1 MSIMNE
7 MVAYIK
13 ETTFEDLPQEAIS
26 KAKEG
31 VIDFLGCTL
40 VGSKNETGKIIL
52 DYVKSLSAKSES
64 TVIGGGFKT
73 SLALA
78 ALANGT
84 FSHADDYD
92 DISFSLP
99 GHPSV
104 TILPAVFSI
113 GEMHDITGEA
123 LLTAYLI
130 AFEIECKLGQALAP
144 KLYQNGWH
152 ATPVLGCLGG
162 AAAAG
167 KLLDLS
173 EAQLAHCLG
182 IAGSMASGLRANLG
196 TMTKPFHAGIA
207 AQNGVTAALLAQQG
221 LTASSAALD
230 GQLGYCQSFAGGA
243 VQEKI
248 IGKLGNPYDIIT
260 PGIIFKQ
267 YPSCAE
273 THPALDA
280 TIALAEEY
288 SPQPQ
293 DIASIDCVVTP
304 LNDDVL
310 IYSSPK
316 TALEGKFSLHFCAAL
331 GLLKRKASLHEFVDE
346 LVSDPEMIALMKKV
360 TMTPDPS
367 LAEDGYTGAATIVTM
382 RMNDGN
388 TYTKRVDHAKG
399 SPENPLNMEEL
410 LAKYRD
416 CAGSLLSPEA
426 REKSIECLLDIENL
440 DQVGTLMSII
450 DTQTQ

>member
-1 MSIMNE
+1 MSIMNAI
-7 MVAYIK
+7 VAFIK
-13 ETTFEDLPQEAIS
+13 ETNFNDIPQEAVS

-40 VGSKNETGKIIL
+40 VGSRNETGKIVL
-52 DYVKSLSAKSES
+52 NYVRSLKANPES
-64 TVIGGGFKT
+64 TVIGAGFKT

-113 GEMHDITGEA
+113 GEMQDITGA
-123 LLTAYLI
+123 DLLTAYLI

-144 KLYQNGWH
+144 KLYQKGWH
-152 ATPVLGCLGG
+152 ATSVLGCLGA

-167 KLLDLS
+167 KLMNLS
-173 EAQLAHCLG
+173 EPELAHCLG
-182 IAGSMASGLRANLG
+182 IAASMASGLRANLG
-196 TMTKPFHAGIA
+196 TMTKPLHVGTAV
-207 AQNGVTAALLAQQG
+207 QNGVTAALLAEQG

-230 GQLGYCQSFAGGA
+230 GELGYCQSFAGGA
-243 VQEKI
+243 VQKNI

-267 YPSCAE
+267 YHSCAE

-280 TIALAEEY
+280 TIALAEEHA
-288 SPQPQ
+288 PHPQ
-293 DIASIDCVVTP
+293 DIASIDCIVTP
-304 LNDDVL
+304 LNNDVL

-331 GLLKRKASLHEFVDE
+331 GLLKKKASLLEFDDK
-346 LVSDPEMIALMKKV
+346 LVSDPEMVALMKKV

-367 LAEDGYTGAATIVTM
+367 LAEDGYTGAATIVTI
-382 RMNDGN
+382 RMNDGK
-388 TYTKRVDHAKG
+388 TYTRRVDHAKG
-399 SPENPLNMEEL
+399 SPENPLSMEEL

-416 CAGSLLSPEA
+416 CAGSVLSPEA
-426 REKSIECLLDIENL
+426 LEKSVECLLDLENL
-440 DQVGTLMSII
+440 DQVGTLISLL
-450 DTQTQ
+450 DR